1 VKACFLFVVLVIGV
15 ADFLYTRQVRLASVA
30 FLYAILQLQ
39 ADAAAARFARAGF
52 RADTGTDPAAGRAE
66 PERASASAAPEDEDE
81 AETIRVRPLRGGKMP
96 HYESYASHARPDAE
110 DRTAPR
116 ALPPPMEAKQK
127 AERETRRDETSARK
141 RKASSPGPS
150 PFLRIPNFRGASH
163 EVLGV
168 KENSATRTILR
179 AFRHWIK
186 KYHPDHRGEGVGG
199 EQARLL
205 AGAKE
210 TLLEKRKQSRR
221 AA

>member
-1 VKACFLFVVLVIGV
+1 MVLVIGV

-52 RADTGTDPAAGRAE
+52 RTDTDTDPSNDPA
-66 PERASASAAPEDEDE
+66 EDE
-81 AETIRVRPLRGGKMP
+81 AEPIRVRPLRGAKMP
-96 HYESYASHARPDAE
+96 RYESYASHAQPDAE

-116 ALPPPMEAKQK
+116 ALPPPREAKQS
-127 AERETRRDETSARK
+127 AEREAQTRKKKTA
-141 RKASSPGPS
+141 SPGPS

-186 KYHPDHRGEGVGG
+186 KYHPDHRGEGAGG